1 MSPIAG
7 KPVYP
12 KFAEFDSSSPSSSTM
27 PTPSSS
33 TMAILMDSRNMSYST
48 KSNFGTLRQPASS
61 LTMRPSIFMPYISS
75 WLMSLTQISPQG
87 PSVFSNPDLNTP
99 MTYGRSFTQ
108 YWDDSTPHHTNLNLI
123 ATSSHTPMLLPRQS
137 EPDSR
142 KSDSFH
148 PNRDVPLPSPHISIF
163 VNEPF
168 PFIRLQIP
176 SSISLCIESFN
187 HSGPPFQYFTV
198 PHRFHPESVIPPEW
212 HRNPQEWHRNDRN
225 PPEWH
230 QNGSIPQEWDRNGTG
245 IHHKGLT
252 GSPKLA

>member
-12 KFAEFDSSSPSSSTM
+12 EFAEFDSSSPSSSTT

-48 KSNFGTLRQPASS
+48 KSNFGTLRHPASS
-61 LTMRPSIFMPYISS
+61 TTMRPSIFTPYNSS

-87 PSVFSNPDLNTP
+87 PSVFSNPDSNTP
-99 MTYGRSFTQ
+99 TTYGHSFTR
-108 YWDDSTPHHTNLNLI
+108 YWDDSTPHHTNLNSI
-123 ATSSHTPMLLPRQS
+123 ATSSHALMLPPRQS

-148 PNRDVPLPSPHISIF
+148 PTRDVPLPSPHISIF

-176 SSISLCIESFN
+176 SFISLCVESFN
-187 HSGPPFQYFTV
+187 HSGPPFVHIQTEALFD
-198 PHRFHPESVIPPEW
+198 RFFDIQVHIRKLTRHSTSEL
-212 HRNPQEWHRNDRN
+212 
-225 PPEWH
+225 
-230 QNGSIPQEWDRNGTG
+230 SIILDETSSY
-245 IHHKGLT
+245 HSFLF
-252 GSPKLA
+252 KLAPVMLLTIFSITT